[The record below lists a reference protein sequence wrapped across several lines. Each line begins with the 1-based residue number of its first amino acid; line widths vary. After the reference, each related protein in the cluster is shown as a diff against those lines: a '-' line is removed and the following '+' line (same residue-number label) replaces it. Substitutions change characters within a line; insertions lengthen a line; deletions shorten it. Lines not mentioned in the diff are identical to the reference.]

1 MSRARTSRP
10 GGRDGGTGARRGT
23 ARWDALASSYRR
35 QLWLERRPLR
45 RLLDL
50 VAVAPKDELLDVATG
65 TAALLEELAR
75 RPGRPTTAVGI
86 DSSRAMLALAPSLPE
101 DWRLE
106 QADATAMPY
115 PDASFDVVTVCY
127 LLHVLQPA
135 PRRAAIAE
143 IARLVRPGGRVGT
156 LTIAPPRGPLARLL
170 SAPVRAA
177 AERSIGRLQGLSP
190 LDPGAALAAAGLRET
205 ARARTLAGYPSLCL
219 VATKSAQ
226 LGGV

>member
-1 MSRARTSRP
+1 MSRSSSCSRAANGVGFVAAAQRIP
-10 GGRDGGTGARRGT
+10 DRPT
-23 ARWDALASSYRR
+23 RWDALASSYRR

-50 VAVAPKDELLDVATG
+50 VAVAPGEELLDVATG

-75 RPGRPTTAVGI
+75 RERRPRTAVGL

-101 DWRLE
+101 GWRLE

-115 PDASFDVVTVCY
+115 PDGSFDVVTACY

-143 IARLVRPGGRVGT
+143 IARLVRPGGRVAT
-156 LTIAPPRGPLARLL
+156 LTIAPPRGALARVL

-177 AERSIGRLQGLSP
+177 AERSSGRLQGLSP
-190 LDPGAALAAAGLRET
+190 LDPGAELAAAGLRET
-205 ARARTLAGYPSLCL
+205 ARARSLAGYPSLSL
-219 VATKSAQ
+219 VATR
-226 LGGV
+226 